1 MKKKYSDLKVYKSDR
16 FEDIPIK
23 FNLDFPLNE
32 EFIKL
37 LKKENHF
44 PQEYYLIKNKI
55 IMDLSKIMYISG
67 KPGLYKIVGNNKSS
81 FIVESLLDG
90 KRSPVFLNNKISPL
104 SDIVV
109 VTVDGQVHVE
119 EVFKNI
125 LKEYNGQKIDID
137 TNNEE
142 LLFEFMNKMLPNW
155 DREAVTNKDIKKII
169 QWYNL
174 LIENAI
180 ITIEDLK
187 EEFEDQKDEKDNIT
201 EEDKENDSE
210 NADKEINE

>member
-1 MKKKYSDLKVYKSDR
+1 
-16 FEDIPIK
+16 
-23 FNLDFPLNE
+23 
-32 EFIKL
+32 
-37 LKKENHF
+37 
-44 PQEYYLIKNKI
+44 
-55 IMDLSKIMYISG
+55 MDLSKIMYISG

-187 EEFEDQKDEKDNIT
+187 EESEDQKDEKDNIT

>member
-1 MKKKYSDLKVYKSDR
+1 
-16 FEDIPIK
+16 
-23 FNLDFPLNE
+23 
-32 EFIKL
+32 
-37 LKKENHF
+37 
-44 PQEYYLIKNKI
+44 
-55 IMDLSKIMYISG
+55 MDLSKIMYISG

-142 LLFEFMNKMLPNW
+142 LLFEFMDKMLPNW

-187 EEFEDQKDEKDNIT
+187 EESEDQKDEKDNIT
-201 EEDKENDSE
+201 E
-210 NADKEINE
+210 

>member
-1 MKKKYSDLKVYKSDR
+1 
-16 FEDIPIK
+16 
-23 FNLDFPLNE
+23 
-32 EFIKL
+32 
-37 LKKENHF
+37 
-44 PQEYYLIKNKI
+44 
-55 IMDLSKIMYISG
+55 MDLSKIMYISG

-90 KRSPVFLNNKISPL
+90 KRFPVFLNNKISPL

-142 LLFEFMNKMLPNW
+142 LLFEFMDKMLPNW

-187 EEFEDQKDEKDNIT
+187 EESEDQKDEKDNIT
-201 EEDKENDSE
+201 EEDKKNDSE

>member
-1 MKKKYSDLKVYKSDR
+1 
-16 FEDIPIK
+16 
-23 FNLDFPLNE
+23 
-32 EFIKL
+32 
-37 LKKENHF
+37 
-44 PQEYYLIKNKI
+44 
-55 IMDLSKIMYISG
+55 MDLSKIMYISG
-67 KPGLYKIVGNNKSS
+67 KPGLYKIVGNNKSA
-81 FIVESLLDG
+81 FIVESLMDG

-109 VTVDGQVHVE
+109 VTVDDQVHVE

-142 LLFEFMNKMLPNW
+142 LLFAFMDKMLPNW
-155 DREAVTNKDIKKII
+155 DREVVTNKDIKKII

-174 LIENAI
+174 LIEHDI
-180 ITIEDLK
+180 ITLEDLK
-187 EEFEDQKDEKDNIT
+187 EESEEEKDESENIT
-201 EEDKENDSE
+201 EEDKQNDSD

>member
-1 MKKKYSDLKVYKSDR
+1 
-16 FEDIPIK
+16 
-23 FNLDFPLNE
+23 
-32 EFIKL
+32 
-37 LKKENHF
+37 
-44 PQEYYLIKNKI
+44 
-55 IMDLSKIMYISG
+55 MDLSKIMYISG
-67 KPGLYKIVGNNKSS
+67 KPGLYKIVGNNKSA
-81 FIVESLLDG
+81 FIVENLMDG

-109 VTVDGQVHVE
+109 VTVDDQVHVE

-142 LLFEFMNKMLPNW
+142 LLFAFMDKMLPNW
-155 DREAVTNKDIKKII
+155 DREVVTNKDIKKII

-174 LIENAI
+174 LIEHDI
-180 ITIEDLK
+180 ITLEDLK
-187 EEFEDQKDEKDNIT
+187 EESEEQKDESENIT
-201 EEDKENDSE
+201 EEDKQNDSD

>member
-1 MKKKYSDLKVYKSDR
+1 
-16 FEDIPIK
+16 
-23 FNLDFPLNE
+23 
-32 EFIKL
+32 
-37 LKKENHF
+37 
-44 PQEYYLIKNKI
+44 
-55 IMDLSKIMYISG
+55 MDLSKIMYISG

-180 ITIEDLK
+180 ITI
-187 EEFEDQKDEKDNIT
+187 
-201 EEDKENDSE
+201 
-210 NADKEINE
+210 

>member
-1 MKKKYSDLKVYKSDR
+1 
-16 FEDIPIK
+16 
-23 FNLDFPLNE
+23 
-32 EFIKL
+32 
-37 LKKENHF
+37 
-44 PQEYYLIKNKI
+44 
-55 IMDLSKIMYISG
+55 MDLSKIMYISG

-187 EEFEDQKDEKDNIT
+187 EESEDQKDEKDNIT
-201 EEDKENDSE
+201 EEDKEKDSE

>member
-1 MKKKYSDLKVYKSDR
+1 
-16 FEDIPIK
+16 
-23 FNLDFPLNE
+23 
-32 EFIKL
+32 
-37 LKKENHF
+37 
-44 PQEYYLIKNKI
+44 
-55 IMDLSKIMYISG
+55 MDLSKIMYISG
-67 KPGLYKIVGNNKSS
+67 KPGLYKIIGNNKSA
-81 FIVESLLDG
+81 FIVESLIDG

-125 LKEYNGQKIDID
+125 LKENNGQKIDID

-142 LLFEFMNKMLPNW
+142 LLFEFMDKMLPNW
-155 DREAVTNKDIKKII
+155 DREAVTKKDIKKII

-174 LIENAI
+174 LLEHGI

-187 EEFEDQKDEKDNIT
+187 EESEDQKDEADNVT
-201 EEDKENDSE
+201 EENKENDSE

>member
-1 MKKKYSDLKVYKSDR
+1 
-16 FEDIPIK
+16 
-23 FNLDFPLNE
+23 
-32 EFIKL
+32 
-37 LKKENHF
+37 
-44 PQEYYLIKNKI
+44 
-55 IMDLSKIMYISG
+55 MDLSKIMYISG

-142 LLFEFMNKMLPNW
+142 LLFEFMDKMLPNW

-187 EEFEDQKDEKDNIT
+187 EESEDQKDEKDNIT
-201 EEDKENDSE
+201 EEDKKNDSE

>member
-1 MKKKYSDLKVYKSDR
+1 
-16 FEDIPIK
+16 
-23 FNLDFPLNE
+23 
-32 EFIKL
+32 
-37 LKKENHF
+37 
-44 PQEYYLIKNKI
+44 
-55 IMDLSKIMYISG
+55 MDLSKIMYISG

-142 LLFEFMNKMLPNW
+142 LLFEFMDKMLPNW

-187 EEFEDQKDEKDNIT
+187 EESEDQKDEKDNIT

>member
-1 MKKKYSDLKVYKSDR
+1 
-16 FEDIPIK
+16 
-23 FNLDFPLNE
+23 
-32 EFIKL
+32 
-37 LKKENHF
+37 
-44 PQEYYLIKNKI
+44 
-55 IMDLSKIMYISG
+55 MDLSKIMYISG
-67 KPGLYKIVGNNKSS
+67 KPGLYKIVGNNKSA
-81 FIVESLLDG
+81 FIVENLMDG

-109 VTVDGQVHVE
+109 VTVDDQVHVE

-142 LLFEFMNKMLPNW
+142 LLFAFMDKMLPNW
-155 DREAVTNKDIKKII
+155 DREVVTNKDIKKII

-174 LIENAI
+174 LIEHDI
-180 ITIEDLK
+180 ITLEDLK
-187 EEFEDQKDEKDNIT
+187 EESEEEKDESENIT
-201 EEDKENDSE
+201 EEDKQNDSD

>member
-1 MKKKYSDLKVYKSDR
+1 
-16 FEDIPIK
+16 
-23 FNLDFPLNE
+23 
-32 EFIKL
+32 
-37 LKKENHF
+37 
-44 PQEYYLIKNKI
+44 
-55 IMDLSKIMYISG
+55 MDLSKIMYISG

-90 KRSPVFLNNKISPL
+90 KRFPVFLNNKISPL

-142 LLFEFMNKMLPNW
+142 LLFEFMDKMLPNW

-187 EEFEDQKDEKDNIT
+187 EESEDQKDEKDNIT
-201 EEDKENDSE
+201 EEDKEKDSE

>member
-1 MKKKYSDLKVYKSDR
+1 
-16 FEDIPIK
+16 
-23 FNLDFPLNE
+23 
-32 EFIKL
+32 
-37 LKKENHF
+37 
-44 PQEYYLIKNKI
+44 
-55 IMDLSKIMYISG
+55 MDLSKIMYISG

-90 KRSPVFLNNKISPL
+90 KRFPVFLNNKISPL

-187 EEFEDQKDEKDNIT
+187 EESEDQKDEADNIT

>member
-1 MKKKYSDLKVYKSDR
+1 
-16 FEDIPIK
+16 
-23 FNLDFPLNE
+23 
-32 EFIKL
+32 
-37 LKKENHF
+37 
-44 PQEYYLIKNKI
+44 
-55 IMDLSKIMYISG
+55 MDLSKIMYISG
-67 KPGLYKIVGNNKSS
+67 KPGLYKIVGNNKSA
-81 FIVESLLDG
+81 FIVESLIDG

-125 LKEYNGQKIDID
+125 LKENNGQKVDID

-142 LLFEFMNKMLPNW
+142 LLLEFMDKMLPNW

-174 LIENAI
+174 LIEHAI
-180 ITIEDLK
+180 ITIDDLK
-187 EEFEDQKDEKDNIT
+187 EESEDQKDEADNIT
-201 EEDKENDSE
+201 EENKENDSE

>member
-1 MKKKYSDLKVYKSDR
+1 
-16 FEDIPIK
+16 
-23 FNLDFPLNE
+23 
-32 EFIKL
+32 
-37 LKKENHF
+37 
-44 PQEYYLIKNKI
+44 
-55 IMDLSKIMYISG
+55 MDLSKIMYISG

-90 KRSPVFLNNKISPL
+90 KRFPVFLNNKISPL

-187 EEFEDQKDEKDNIT
+187 EESEDQKDEKDNIT

>member
-1 MKKKYSDLKVYKSDR
+1 
-16 FEDIPIK
+16 
-23 FNLDFPLNE
+23 
-32 EFIKL
+32 
-37 LKKENHF
+37 
-44 PQEYYLIKNKI
+44 
-55 IMDLSKIMYISG
+55 MDLSKIMYISG

-187 EEFEDQKDEKDNIT
+187 EESEDQKDEADNIT
-201 EEDKENDSE
+201 EEDKEKDSE

>member
-1 MKKKYSDLKVYKSDR
+1 
-16 FEDIPIK
+16 
-23 FNLDFPLNE
+23 
-32 EFIKL
+32 
-37 LKKENHF
+37 
-44 PQEYYLIKNKI
+44 
-55 IMDLSKIMYISG
+55 MDLSKIMYISG
-67 KPGLYKIVGNNKSS
+67 KPGLYKIIGNNKSA
-81 FIVESLLDG
+81 FIVESLIDG

-125 LKEYNGQKIDID
+125 LKENNGQKIDID

-142 LLFEFMNKMLPNW
+142 LLFEFMDKILPNW

-174 LIENAI
+174 LIEHDI

-187 EEFEDQKDEKDNIT
+187 EESEDQKDEADNIT
-201 EEDKENDSE
+201 EENKENDSE

>member
-1 MKKKYSDLKVYKSDR
+1 
-16 FEDIPIK
+16 
-23 FNLDFPLNE
+23 
-32 EFIKL
+32 
-37 LKKENHF
+37 
-44 PQEYYLIKNKI
+44 
-55 IMDLSKIMYISG
+55 MDLSKIMYISG

-142 LLFEFMNKMLPNW
+142 LLFEFMDKMLPNW
-155 DREAVTNKDIKKII
+155 DHEAVTNKDIKKII

-187 EEFEDQKDEKDNIT
+187 EESEDQKDEKDNIT

>member
-1 MKKKYSDLKVYKSDR
+1 
-16 FEDIPIK
+16 
-23 FNLDFPLNE
+23 
-32 EFIKL
+32 
-37 LKKENHF
+37 
-44 PQEYYLIKNKI
+44 
-55 IMDLSKIMYISG
+55 MDLSKIMYISG

-142 LLFEFMNKMLPNW
+142 LLFEFMDKMLPNW

-187 EEFEDQKDEKDNIT
+187 EEFEDQKR
-201 EEDKENDSE
+201 
-210 NADKEINE
+210 

>member
-1 MKKKYSDLKVYKSDR
+1 
-16 FEDIPIK
+16 
-23 FNLDFPLNE
+23 
-32 EFIKL
+32 
-37 LKKENHF
+37 
-44 PQEYYLIKNKI
+44 
-55 IMDLSKIMYISG
+55 MDLSKIMYISG
-67 KPGLYKIVGNNKSS
+67 KPGLYKIIGNNKSA
-81 FIVESLLDG
+81 FIVESLIDG

-109 VTVDGQVHVE
+109 ATVDGHVHVE

-125 LKEYNGQKIDID
+125 LKENNGQKIDID

-142 LLFEFMNKMLPNW
+142 LLFEFMDKMFPNW
-155 DREAVTNKDIKKII
+155 DREAVTKKDIKKII

-187 EEFEDQKDEKDNIT
+187 EESEDQKDEADNIT

>member
-1 MKKKYSDLKVYKSDR
+1 
-16 FEDIPIK
+16 
-23 FNLDFPLNE
+23 
-32 EFIKL
+32 
-37 LKKENHF
+37 
-44 PQEYYLIKNKI
+44 
-55 IMDLSKIMYISG
+55 MYISG
-67 KPGLYKIVGNNKSS
+67 KPGLYKIIGNNKSA
-81 FIVESLLDG
+81 FIVESLIDG

-125 LKEYNGQKIDID
+125 LKENNGQKIDID

-142 LLFEFMNKMLPNW
+142 LLFEFMDKMLPNW

-174 LIENAI
+174 LIEHDI

-187 EEFEDQKDEKDNIT
+187 EESEDQKDEADNIT
-201 EEDKENDSE
+201 EENKENDSE

>member
-1 MKKKYSDLKVYKSDR
+1 
-16 FEDIPIK
+16 
-23 FNLDFPLNE
+23 
-32 EFIKL
+32 
-37 LKKENHF
+37 
-44 PQEYYLIKNKI
+44 
-55 IMDLSKIMYISG
+55 MDLSKIMYISG

-125 LKEYNGQKIDID
+125 LKENNGQKIDID

-142 LLFEFMNKMLPNW
+142 LLFEFMDKMLPNW

-174 LIENAI
+174 LIEHAI

-187 EEFEDQKDEKDNIT
+187 EESEDQKDEADNIT
-201 EEDKENDSE
+201 EENKENDSE

>member
-1 MKKKYSDLKVYKSDR
+1 
-16 FEDIPIK
+16 
-23 FNLDFPLNE
+23 
-32 EFIKL
+32 
-37 LKKENHF
+37 
-44 PQEYYLIKNKI
+44 
-55 IMDLSKIMYISG
+55 MDLSKIMYISG
-67 KPGLYKIVGNNKSS
+67 KPGLYKIIGNNKSA
-81 FIVESLLDG
+81 FIVESLIDG

-125 LKEYNGQKIDID
+125 LKENNGQKIDID

-142 LLFEFMNKMLPNW
+142 LLFEFMDKMLPNW

-174 LIENAI
+174 LIEHDI

-187 EEFEDQKDEKDNIT
+187 EESEDQKDEADNIT
-201 EEDKENDSE
+201 EENKENDSE

>member
-1 MKKKYSDLKVYKSDR
+1 
-16 FEDIPIK
+16 
-23 FNLDFPLNE
+23 
-32 EFIKL
+32 
-37 LKKENHF
+37 
-44 PQEYYLIKNKI
+44 
-55 IMDLSKIMYISG
+55 MDLSKIMYISG

-187 EEFEDQKDEKDNIT
+187 EESEDQKDEKDNIT
-201 EEDKENDSE
+201 EEDKKNDSE

>member
-1 MKKKYSDLKVYKSDR
+1 
-16 FEDIPIK
+16 
-23 FNLDFPLNE
+23 
-32 EFIKL
+32 
-37 LKKENHF
+37 
-44 PQEYYLIKNKI
+44 
-55 IMDLSKIMYISG
+55 MDLSKIMYISG

-142 LLFEFMNKMLPNW
+142 LLFEFMDKMLPNW

-180 ITIEDLK
+180 ITI
-187 EEFEDQKDEKDNIT
+187 
-201 EEDKENDSE
+201 
-210 NADKEINE
+210 

>member
-1 MKKKYSDLKVYKSDR
+1 
-16 FEDIPIK
+16 
-23 FNLDFPLNE
+23 
-32 EFIKL
+32 
-37 LKKENHF
+37 
-44 PQEYYLIKNKI
+44 
-55 IMDLSKIMYISG
+55 MDLSKIMYISG

-142 LLFEFMNKMLPNW
+142 LLFEFMDKMLPNW

-187 EEFEDQKDEKDNIT
+187 EESEDQKDEADNIT

>member
-1 MKKKYSDLKVYKSDR
+1 
-16 FEDIPIK
+16 
-23 FNLDFPLNE
+23 
-32 EFIKL
+32 
-37 LKKENHF
+37 
-44 PQEYYLIKNKI
+44 
-55 IMDLSKIMYISG
+55 MDLSKIMYISG

-90 KRSPVFLNNKISPL
+90 KRFPVFLNNKISPL

-142 LLFEFMNKMLPNW
+142 LLFEFMDKMLPNW

-187 EEFEDQKDEKDNIT
+187 EESEDQKDEKDNIT

>member
-1 MKKKYSDLKVYKSDR
+1 
-16 FEDIPIK
+16 
-23 FNLDFPLNE
+23 
-32 EFIKL
+32 
-37 LKKENHF
+37 
-44 PQEYYLIKNKI
+44 
-55 IMDLSKIMYISG
+55 MDLSKIMYISS
-67 KPGLYKIVGNNKSS
+67 KPGLYKIVGNNKST
-81 FIVESLLDG
+81 FIVLSLLDG
-90 KRSPVFLNNKISPL
+90 KSSTVLLYNKISRL
-104 SDIVV
+104 SDMVV
-109 VTVDGQVHVE
+109 VTLDDQVHLA

-187 EEFEDQKDEKDNIT
+187 EESEDQKDEADNIT

>member
-1 MKKKYSDLKVYKSDR
+1 
-16 FEDIPIK
+16 
-23 FNLDFPLNE
+23 
-32 EFIKL
+32 
-37 LKKENHF
+37 
-44 PQEYYLIKNKI
+44 
-55 IMDLSKIMYISG
+55 MDLSKIMYISG

-142 LLFEFMNKMLPNW
+142 LLFEFMDKMLPNW

-187 EEFEDQKDEKDNIT
+187 EESEDQKDEKDNIT
-201 EEDKENDSE
+201 EEDKEKDSE

>member
-1 MKKKYSDLKVYKSDR
+1 
-16 FEDIPIK
+16 
-23 FNLDFPLNE
+23 
-32 EFIKL
+32 
-37 LKKENHF
+37 
-44 PQEYYLIKNKI
+44 
-55 IMDLSKIMYISG
+55 MDLSKIMYISG

-174 LIENAI
+174 LIEHDI
-180 ITIEDLK
+180 ITLEDLK
-187 EEFEDQKDEKDNIT
+187 EESKEQKDESENIT
-201 EEDKENDSE
+201 EEDKQNDSE